1 MSIIAWLILGL
12 ISGFIASKIVSK
24 SGEGFFV
31 DVALGIAGAVV
42 GGFLASALLGRGVT
56 GLNLSS
62 VIISVIG
69 AIIVLWVYHAI
80 RGRTS

>member
-12 ISGFIASKIVSK
+12 IAGWIASKIVNK

-31 DVALGIAGAVV
+31 DVALGIAGAII
-42 GGFLASALLGRGVT
+42 GGILSYAVLGMRVT
-56 GLNLSS
+56 GLNISS

-69 AIIVLWVYHAI
+69 AIIVLWIYHAV